1 MSDTSDDSSGSDTK
15 TLVAGSPTGSRPA
28 HAPFDRKD
36 ADLIIR
42 TTDNV
47 DFFVHKPI
55 LCIASPVFEHLINN
69 PTLFT
74 KSTASEGYP
83 IMHVPVDSTIM
94 NALLRFCYPTVRPT
108 LSTLPEVR
116 DVLDSATK
124 YDMKLAIDALQ
135 ELLVPYAE
143 EFGLEVYCIAC
154 RNNLQEVAR
163 IAADFAVREPF
174 WETYVPEIETITA
187 GAYWKLLAYYW
198 DNEKAK
204 RRAKKMIK
212 SPQLGWRTLETNQSA
227 PSTKPPSPSPSTA
240 NFPFDSSSDGDIF
253 LRSSDGVQFRA
264 HRIILATSS
273 LFFKDMFSLP
283 QQTTEE
289 QLQIQTVPFTEPCEV
304 LDALL
309 RTIYPVDEAD
319 LKLVQDIESVME
331 AAIKYDMPKGVSI
344 MKRKL
349 ISCAT
354 KEPIR
359 VFMIACRNR
368 LADVARAAAEASLRR
383 PILYS
388 FERGSM
394 VLPIWDLVEIP
405 AGILHRLIEYQIR
418 CSKVIEK
425 EMSDLKWMKDDFQWK
440 SKVFRVVNFPCET
453 CCNSVLEMGEER
465 YQVASWWKVFMD
477 EIVAAL
483 RQRPCSAI
491 IMEESMMDRS
501 LNAAARCQN
510 CFKDSIGTLR
520 TFRGIVVQHLD
531 RKMTEVQIDFSF

>member
-1 MSDTSDDSSGSDTK
+1 MSDTDSDTQ
-15 TLVAGSPTGSRPA
+15 TLVVGSPRPA
-28 HAPFDRKD
+28 HAPFNRKD

-42 TTDNV
+42 TADNI

-55 LCIASPVFEHLINN
+55 LCIASPVFENLINN

-74 KSTASEGYP
+74 QSTASDGHP
-83 IMHVPVDSTIM
+83 VMPVPDDSRIL
-94 NALLRFCYPTVRPT
+94 NALLRFCYPTPRPAF
-108 LSTLPEVR
+108 STLPEVR
-116 DVLDSATK
+116 DVLDSASK
-124 YDMKLAIDALQ
+124 YDIALAIDALQ
-135 ELLVPYAE
+135 ELLVTYAE
-143 EFGLEVYCIAC
+143 DFGLEVYCIAC
-154 RNNLQEVAR
+154 RNNLEEVAR
-163 IAADFAVREPF
+163 IAAEFAVREPF

-198 DNEKAK
+198 DSEKAK
-204 RRAKKMIK
+204 RRTKKMK
-212 SPQLGWRTLETNQSA
+212 SPQLGWRNLDSRQSA
-227 PSTKPPSPSPSTA
+227 PSTKPPSPAPSTA
-240 NFPFDSSSDGDIF
+240 NFPFDATSDGDVF
-253 LRSSDGVQFRA
+253 LSSCDGVQFRA

-283 QQTTEE
+283 QQISDD
-289 QLQIQTVPFTEPCEV
+289 QLPIVHFTESCET
-304 LDALL
+304 LDSLL
-309 RTIYPVDEAD
+309 RTIYPVDEPD
-319 LKLVQDIESVME
+319 LKLVQDIESVLE
-331 AAIKYDMPKGVSI
+331 AAIKYDIPKGISI

-368 LADVARAAAEASLRR
+368 LADVAKAAAEASLRR

-405 AGILHRLIEYQIR
+405 AGILHRLIEYQMH
-418 CSKVIEK
+418 CSQMVEK
-425 EMSDLKWMKDDFQWK
+425 EMSDLKWVKDDFQWK

-453 CCNSVLEMGEER
+453 CCHAVLEMGEER

-477 EIVAAL
+477 EIGAAL
-483 RQRPCSAI
+483 RQRPCSSI

-501 LNAAARCQN
+501 LHVAAKCQK

-531 RKMTEVQIDFSF
+531 KKMTEVQIDFSF